1 MMPQRHATTRNDTQR
16 HATTR
21 NDTPENTE
29 RTRPAAPQHP
39 VSERLCQEPWGP
51 DEYMAE
57 TVIYLATELGV
68 QVTGKLIAGSY
79 SPGMSG

>member
-1 MMPQRHATTRNDTQR
+1 MSGALGT
-16 HATTR
+16 
-21 NDTPENTE
+21 
-29 RTRPAAPQHP
+29 
-39 VSERLCQEPWGP
+39 